1 MSGASDGPRQVSCR
15 SHPAVEKIETTHQ
28 AGVPHFSAGRTEGVL
43 FPMSEAIVHCTKT
56 RKSRPCFPLGRC
68 MTLWIT
74 EWATGR
80 SRILLG
86 LHCDAHGTGSRAA
99 AARFI
104 CRLGGRASPTQ
115 WLASGDGLSPLRMVI
130 TWNGQATAQSLQP
143 VHRSASCSTACF
155 FHCATSKLSRWESQA
170 ATHQPQPVQ
179 REMSMAGVQPGRGR
193 PAGRCGVTRIATTAD
208 GAGATPAGGYR
219 AGRGCWQPR
228 RIGSRGRRASPSPS
242 GSGRPQACRRAA
254 GGSARGHCWQGGRH
268 SRSWG

>member
-1 MSGASDGPRQVSCR
+1 MSGARDGPRQVSCR

-28 AGVPHFSAGRTEGVL
+28 AGVPHFFGRTHRRCALPNERGHCALHQNTKVKAL
-43 FPMSEAIVHCTKT
+43 FSPWAVHDSVDNRVGNRSEPHPAWA
-56 RKSRPCFPLGRC
+56 PLRC
-68 MTLWIT
+68 SWN
-74 EWATGR
+74 GQ
-80 SRILLG
+80 S
-86 LHCDAHGTGSRAA
+86 AA

-219 AGRGCWQPR
+219 AGRECWQPR